1 MGEDRM
7 EGEEVKGSAD
17 ILILKLR
24 SIHFYNFHIKVN
36 QDSSLY
42 WKKDLYNFNL

>member
-7 EGEEVKGSAD
+7 EGKKVKGSTG
-17 ILILKLR
+17 ILILKLK
-24 SIHFYNFHIKVN
+24 SLHFYNFHIKGN